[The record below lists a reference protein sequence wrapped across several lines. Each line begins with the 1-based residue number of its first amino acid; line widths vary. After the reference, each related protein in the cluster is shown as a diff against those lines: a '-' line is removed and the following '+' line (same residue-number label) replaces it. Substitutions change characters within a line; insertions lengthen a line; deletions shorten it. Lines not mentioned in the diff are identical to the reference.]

1 MTELDVQPVDEL
13 TFDSP
18 KYVLYGG
25 KGGVGKTTM
34 AAATGVANAAAG
46 TQTLVVSTDPAHS
59 LSDIFDT
66 TIGETPTRI
75 RDSIPLFAVE
85 INPNQ
90 SLDEFDALETDAL
103 FTDMGGLDEM
113 MGDDV
118 GLDGLVPGADE
129 LTAMF
134 QLLEFMEDER
144 FEQIIIDTAPTG
156 HTLRLLELP
165 EMMESMMGQL
175 LTLKERI
182 SGFVD
187 GVTGMFGDEETEQA
201 SPEMTLSELQD
212 QISDLRHILR
222 DPSKTD
228 FRIVMVPEKL
238 SVFESRRLIRRLR
251 DYQIPVDTVVVNRVL
266 EPVDAIIDGDAEFV
280 SPDLDSC
287 PFCRQRWNVQQ
298 DALAEVNELFRVNS
312 IKRVPLFAQGVTDE
326 SMIEIVARCLAD

>member
-13 TFDSP
+13 TFTSP

-34 AAATGVANAAAG
+34 AAATGLANAATG
-46 TQTLVVSTDPAHS
+46 TDTLVVSTDPAHS
-59 LSDIFDT
+59 LSDIFGT
-66 TIGETPTRI
+66 TIGESPTRI
-75 RDSIPLFAVE
+75 REEIPLFAVE

-90 SLDEFDALETDAL
+90 SLDEYDLFESDALLSE
-103 FTDMGGLDEM
+103 MGGLDEM

-134 QLLEFMEDER
+134 QLLEFMEDDR
-144 FEQIIIDTAPTG
+144 FDQIVIDTAPTG

-187 GVTGMFGDEETEQA
+187 GFTGMFGDTESEQTA
-201 SPEMTLSELQD
+201 TDMTLAELQD
-212 QISDLRHILR
+212 QITALRQILR
-222 DPSKTD
+222 DPSQTD

-238 SVFESRRLIRRLR
+238 SVFESRRLIRRLQE
-251 DYQIPVDTVVVNRVL
+251 YQIPVDTVVVNRVL
-266 EPVDAIIDGDAEFV
+266 EPVEAITDVDGEFV

-287 PFCRQRWNVQQ
+287 PFCRQRWDVQQ
-298 DALAEVNELFRVNS
+298 DALAEVNDLFRVS
-312 IKRVPLFAQGVTDE
+312 TIKRVPLFAQGVTDE
-326 SMIEIVARCLAD
+326 TMIEVVARCLAD